1 MNMLAAPFALARIVA
16 PDTDQGRP
24 NYIGDYP
31 VVMALRK
38 ARAWNDGRV
47 PDAPDPLWHVYD
59 DTGKELR
66 GLTTDD
72 TVVEAWGRIG
82 IYVDLCARM
91 MTSWL
96 RLQKYVEAQLWF
108 TFYDEV
114 IKEELMQHILG
125 VSKNVGGDG
134 AVADRMR
141 ELLVFVREQR
151 ICTNDSIE
159 NIRRKYRELRG
170 W

>member
-1 MNMLAAPFALARIVA
+1 MNMLVAPFALARIVA
-16 PDTDQGRP
+16 MNTNQSRP
-24 NYIGDYP
+24 EYIGDYP
-31 VVMALRK
+31 VVTALRK
-38 ARAWNDGRV
+38 AKAWNDGRV
-47 PDAPDPLWHVYD
+47 PDAPDALWHVFD
-59 DTGKELR
+59 DSGKELR
-66 GLTTDD
+66 GFTADD
-72 TVVEAWGRIG
+72 AVIEAWGRIG

-91 MTSWL
+91 MTGWL
-96 RLQKYVEAQLWF
+96 LLQKYVDAQLWL

-114 IKEELMQHILG
+114 LKEELMQHILG
-125 VSKNVGGDG
+125 VSKNVGDG

-151 ICTNDSIE
+151 ICTNESVE